1 MLEKNFRKLI
11 YNLIKEDEFGRY
23 FVAGLKAADAHQEGV
38 GNDLE
43 STKYSTDG
51 EKYDLKKILSTEEK
65 RAILNDFPEE
75 DKISKIKNKDVEN
88 FLKNLR
94 NSLIGKSVFYI
105 PEKELDFSRLKK
117 EEKSKYK
124 DIFVLLCK
132 YSKGDLK
139 KFFEKKLNGLK

>member
-23 FVAGLKAADAHQEGV
+23 FVAGLKAADAHEEGV

-51 EKYDLKKILSTEEK
+51 EKYDLKKILSSEEK
-65 RAILNDFPEE
+65 KAILNDFPEE
-75 DKISKIKNKDVEN
+75 DEISKIKNKDVEN

-94 NSLIGKSVFYI
+94 NSLIGKSVFYK
-105 PEKELDFSRLKK
+105 PEKKLDFSRLTKK
-117 EEKSKYK
+117 EKSKYQ
-124 DIFVLLCK
+124 DIFLPLFNN
-132 YSKGDLK
+132 SKGALK
-139 KFFEKKLNGLK
+139 EFFEKILNGLK